1 MLFRASAKTVAVMA
15 LDGSL
20 FLHLTDQFAHMHGYR
35 PGTSEIRSWERSLPV
50 LAAALNDA
58 GLGDV
63 EMMLEY
69 ALPLNSKRAD
79 VVLAGVHPVTGEP
92 SYVVVE
98 LKQWSQAEPDEDDP
112 ALCRIDAYTHPVLN
126 PIEQVRRYCEYL
138 VNFNGAVAE
147 HPGRVS
153 GVAFLHN
160 ATEFG
165 VSGLRAVELDERG
178 QLFTGER
185 RGEFIDH
192 LRARLSDQHPGV
204 RADDELQAGRTVPS
218 KQLMSVAAQEVR
230 EREQFVLL
238 DEQQVAYRMV
248 LNAVRRAQRSDHKE
262 VVVITGGPGTGKS
275 VIALSLLGELY
286 RQGVPALHATGSQ
299 SFTKTMRKVAGIRK
313 REVQELFK
321 YFNSFMTTEKNTLD
335 VLICDEAH
343 RIRET
348 SANRYT
354 PAAHRTGKRQIE
366 ELIDVARVP
375 VFLLDEHQVVRPG
388 EMGTVREIKAAAA
401 AKGLECRVV
410 PLESQ
415 FRCGG
420 SDAYLRWVHAML
432 GVTDEKPEQWTP
444 DGLMHIEVADSP
456 EELER
461 IIRTEALAGASARL
475 VAGYCWPWTKPIG
488 KERRLEADVRIGDWH
503 RPWNTDSDA
512 ICENG
517 APPSKIWSV
526 HEKGL
531 EQIGC
536 VYTAQGLEWDW
547 CGVILGED
555 MVRRDGRWVFR
566 RGKERKDP
574 ESGVKRVAVPGSFD
588 PKVKAGSVDEQEFAR
603 LVRHAYHVLTTRA
616 SRATVLYSTDE
627 ETRSYLKDM
636 VGGLQVHG
644 LRPTWENLPEEARVP
659 HLSRPRRGRRSR
671 RRRQSAGPQSPDP
684 RLF

>member
-1 MLFRASAKTVAVMA
+1 MLFRESAQTIAERA
-15 LDGSL
+15 LDSSL
-20 FLHLTDQFAHMHGYR
+20 YLHLTEQFAHMHGYR
-35 PGTSEIRSWERSLPV
+35 PSAAEVRSWERSIPA

-58 GLGDV
+58 GLGEV
-63 EMMLEY
+63 EIMLEY

-79 VVLAGVHPVTGEP
+79 AVLAGVHPVTGES

-112 ALCRIDAYTHPVLN
+112 ALCRIDAYAHPVLN

-147 HPGRVS
+147 HPDRVS
-153 GVAFLHN
+153 GVAYLHN

-165 VSGLRAVELDERG
+165 VAGLRVIEVDDRG

-192 LRARLSDQHPGV
+192 LRARLSDKVPGA
-204 RADDELQAGRTVPS
+204 RAADELRAGKTVPS

-248 LNAVRRAQRSDHKE
+248 LNAVRKAKQSDHKE

-299 SFTKTMRKVAGIRK
+299 SFTKTMRKVAGTRK
-313 REVQELFK
+313 REVQDLFK
-321 YFNSFMTTEKNTLD
+321 YFNSFMTADKNTLD

-348 SANRYT
+348 SANRFT
-354 PAAHRTGKRQIE
+354 SAAHRTGKRQID

-388 EMGTVREIKAAAA
+388 EMGTVEDIKAAAA
-401 AKGLECRVV
+401 ARGVDCHVV

-420 SDAYLRWVHAML
+420 SDAYLRWVVRLL
-432 GVTDEKPEQWTP
+432 GLQPGGPVVWEP
-444 DGLMHIEVADSP
+444 DDRMQLLVADSP
-456 EELER
+456 GELEAFLESR
-461 IIRTEALAGASARL
+461 RAQGYGARMS
-475 VAGYCWPWTKPIG
+475 AGYCWRWSPEPKPG
-488 KERRLEADVRIGDWH
+488 APLPADVVIGEWA
-503 RPWNTDSDA
+503 RPWNLRGDRSVS
-512 ICENG
+512 G
-517 APPSKIWSV
+517 APPSALWATDPAGFGQV
-526 HEKGL
+526 
-531 EQIGC
+531 GC
-536 VYTAQGLEWDW
+536 VYTAQGFEYDW
-547 CGVILGED
+547 SGVIIGPDLVWRGD
-555 MVRRDGRWVFR
+555 RWITDR
-566 RGKERKDP
+566 TQSKDP
-574 ESGVKRVAVPGSFD
+574 VFKKSTSDADVDRLIRNTYKVLLTRGMIGTIVYATD
-588 PKVKAGSVDEQEFAR
+588 P
-603 LVRHAYHVLTTRA
+603 
-616 SRATVLYSTDE
+616 
-627 ETRSYLKDM
+627 ETREKLRELA
-636 VGGLQVHG
+636 GGV
-644 LRPTWENLPEEARVP
+644 ARESV
-659 HLSRPRRGRRSR
+659 
-671 RRRQSAGPQSPDP
+671 SA
-684 RLF
+684 

>member
-1 MLFRASAKTVAVMA
+1 MLFRESAKTIAARA
-15 LDGSL
+15 LDSSL
-20 FLHLTDQFAHMHGYR
+20 YLHLTEQFVHMHGYR
-35 PGTSEIRSWERSLPV
+35 PSTAEVRSWERSVPA

-58 GLGDV
+58 GLGEV
-63 EMMLEY
+63 EVMLEY

-79 VVLAGVHPVTGEP
+79 AVLAGVHPVTGEP

-153 GVAFLHN
+153 GVAYLHN

-165 VSGLRAVELDERG
+165 VGGLRAIELDARG
-178 QLFTGER
+178 QMFTGER

-192 LRARLSDQHPGV
+192 LRTKLSDKVPGA
-204 RADDELQAGRTVPS
+204 RAADELQAGRTVPS

-248 LNAVRRAQRSDHKE
+248 LNAVRKAKQSDHKE
-262 VVVITGGPGTGKS
+262 IVVITGGPGTGKS

-299 SFTKTMRKVAGIRK
+299 SFTKTMRKVAGTRK
-313 REVQELFK
+313 REVQDLFK
-321 YFNSFMTTEKNTLD
+321 YFNSFMTAEKNTLD

-354 PAAHRTGKRQIE
+354 PAAHRTGKPQID

-388 EMGTVREIKAAAA
+388 EMGTVEDIKAAAA
-401 AKGLECRVV
+401 AKGLECHVV

-420 SDAYLRWVHAML
+420 SDAYLRWVKRLL
-432 GVTDEKPEQWTP
+432 GLERGGPVVWEP
-444 DGLMHIEVADSP
+444 DDRMQLLVADSP
-456 EELER
+456 QEMEAFLEAR
-461 IIRTEALAGASARL
+461 RARGYGARMS
-475 VAGYCWPWTKPIG
+475 AGYCWRWSPEPKPG
-488 KERRLEADVRIGDWH
+488 HPLPLDVVIDDWA
-503 RPWNTDSDA
+503 RPWNLRGERSVS
-512 ICENG
+512 G
-517 APPSKIWSV
+517 APPAALWATDPA
-526 HEKGL
+526 GFG
-531 EQIGC
+531 QIGC
-536 VYTAQGLEWDW
+536 VYTAQGFEYDW
-547 CGVILGED
+547 SGVIIGPDLLWRGD
-555 MVRRDGRWVFR
+555 RWVTDRMASQDPVFKKSTADADVDR
-566 RGKERKDP
+566 LIRNTYKVLLTRGMVGTVVYATDP
-574 ESGVKRVAVPGSFD
+574 E
-588 PKVKAGSVDEQEFAR
+588 
-603 LVRHAYHVLTTRA
+603 TRA
-616 SRATVLYSTDE
+616 KLRRLAGDP
-627 ETRSYLKDM
+627 TRELT
-636 VGGLQVHG
+636 
-644 LRPTWENLPEEARVP
+644 PA
-659 HLSRPRRGRRSR
+659 
-671 RRRQSAGPQSPDP
+671 
-684 RLF
+684 